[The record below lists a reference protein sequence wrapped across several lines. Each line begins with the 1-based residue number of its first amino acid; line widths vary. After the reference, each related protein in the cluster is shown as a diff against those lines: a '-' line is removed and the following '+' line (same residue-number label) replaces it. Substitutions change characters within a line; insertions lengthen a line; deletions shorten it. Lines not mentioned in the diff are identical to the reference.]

1 MAEDNKDQKTEEP
14 SAKRITDS
22 EEKGNFAHSREINS
36 SFVLL
41 AALLGFLITGE
52 QSTRNLMGSWHMLI
66 AEAGTLQLTFEE
78 LYKVVADAMTGFIK
92 VIGPFLVLIM
102 VGGVTSNLIQIG
114 GLRFSTHPLIPKFSK
129 LSPMKGFG
137 RIFSKNT
144 LMELFK
150 SLFKVGIISILSYF
164 IIKSHWNEIPP
175 LMGLGVGEILSFMGF
190 VALEIIFQVLL
201 VMIFLSLIDLAF
213 QRFTYRENLRM
224 TKQEVKEERKETDG
238 NPQIK
243 QRIRTVQMEM
253 ARKRMMSAVPDAD
266 VVVTNPIHFAVAL
279 QYVPDLMR
287 APKVI
292 AKGKRLVAQRIKA
305 LAEENNVMIIENV
318 ALAQGLFQM
327 TEVGSYVPPIYYK
340 AVAEILAFVYNL
352 KQRAKARF

>member
-144 LMELFK
+144 VMELFK

-266 VVVTNPIHFAVAL
+266 VVVTNPTHISIAIK
-279 QYVPDLMR
+279 YDPEKNS
-287 APKVI
+287 APAVI
-292 AKGKRLVAQRIKA
+292 AKGVGPIAMRIREIARENGIPLVEDKP
-305 LAEENNVMIIENV
+305 LARTLNKTV
-318 ALAQGLFQM
+318 
-327 TEVGSYVPPIYYK
+327 EVGQLIPASLYK
-340 AVAEILAFVYNL
+340 AVAEILAYVYKL
-352 KQRAKARF
+352 KNYS

>member
-14 SAKRITDS
+14 SSKRITDA

-41 AALLGFLITGE
+41 AALLGFMITGE
-52 QSTRNLMGSWHMLI
+52 QSTRYLMSSWITMI
-66 AEAGTLQLTFEE
+66 SEAGTLQLDFEE
-78 LYKVVADAMTGFIK
+78 LHK
-92 VIGPFLVLIM
+92 VIANSMKGFVMVIGSFLLLIM
-102 VGGVTSNLIQIG
+102 LGGVTSNLMQIG

-129 LSPMKGFG
+129 LNPLKGFA

-144 LMELFK
+144 VMELFK

-164 IIKSHWNEIPP
+164 TIMSHWKEIPP
-175 LMGLGVGEILSFMGF
+175 LMGLGVGQILSFMGF

-201 VMIFLSLIDLAF
+201 MMIFLSLIDFAF

-253 ARKRMMSAVPDAD
+253 VRKRMMAAVPDAD
-266 VVVTNPIHFAVAL
+266 VVVTNPTHISIAIKYDSEKNSAPAVVAKG
-279 QYVPDLMR
+279 VGPIAMR
-287 APKVI
+287 IREI
-292 AKGKRLVAQRIKA
+292 AKENGVPLVEDKP
-305 LAEENNVMIIENV
+305 LARTLNKTV
-318 ALAQGLFQM
+318 
-327 TEVGSYVPPIYYK
+327 EVGQLIPASLYK
-340 AVAEILAFVYNL
+340 AVAEILAYVYKL
-352 KQRAKARF
+352 KNFS

>member
-144 LMELFK
+144 VMELFK

-201 VMIFLSLIDLAF
+201 VMIFLSLIDFAF

-266 VVVTNPIHFAVAL
+266 VVVTNPTHISIAIK
-279 QYVPDLMR
+279 YDPEKTS
-287 APKVI
+287 APAVI
-292 AKGKRLVAQRIKA
+292 AKGVGPIGMRIREIARENGIPLVEDKP
-305 LAEENNVMIIENV
+305 LARTLNKTV
-318 ALAQGLFQM
+318 
-327 TEVGSYVPPIYYK
+327 EVGQLIPTSLYK
-340 AVAEILAFVYNL
+340 AVAEILAYVYKL
-352 KQRAKARF
+352 KNYS

>member
-78 LYKVVADAMTGFIK
+78 LYKVVADSMTGFIK
-92 VIGPFLVLIM
+92 VIGLFLVLIM

-144 LMELFK
+144 VMELFK

-266 VVVTNPIHFAVAL
+266 VVVTNPTHISIAIK
-279 QYVPDLMR
+279 YDPEKTS
-287 APKVI
+287 APAVI
-292 AKGKRLVAQRIKA
+292 AKGVGPIAMRIREIARENGIPLVEDKP
-305 LAEENNVMIIENV
+305 LARTLNKTV
-318 ALAQGLFQM
+318 
-327 TEVGSYVPPIYYK
+327 EVGQLIPASLYK
-340 AVAEILAFVYNL
+340 AVAEILAYVYKL
-352 KQRAKARF
+352 KNYS

>member
-66 AEAGTLQLTFEE
+66 AEAGTLQLTFEQ

-144 LMELFK
+144 VMELFK

-164 IIKSHWNEIPP
+164 TIKSHWNEIPP

-201 VMIFLSLIDLAF
+201 VMIFLSLIDFAF

-266 VVVTNPIHFAVAL
+266 VVVTNPTHISIAIK
-279 QYVPDLMR
+279 YDPEKNS
-287 APKVI
+287 APAVI
-292 AKGKRLVAQRIKA
+292 AKGVGPIAMRIREIARENGIPLVEDKP
-305 LAEENNVMIIENV
+305 LARTLNKTV
-318 ALAQGLFQM
+318 
-327 TEVGSYVPPIYYK
+327 EVGQLIPASLYK
-340 AVAEILAFVYNL
+340 AVAEILAYVYKL
-352 KQRAKARF
+352 KNYS